1 MTSVR
6 PVIEARQYFPDTEA
20 DPALRRRHLSG
31 IAHGLV
37 GSEILKIAAE
47 IRALQRSG
55 HTICNLTVGDFSS
68 TEFRIPPALEEAV
81 DAALAGGQ
89 TNYPPSDGVLDLRKA
104 VQSFYE
110 RELGLSYPLESVLIA
125 GGSRPVIYATYTALI
140 DPGEKVLYAVPSW
153 NNNHYAFLS
162 GAEKVEI
169 VVGPETNFLPT
180 AEAIRP
186 RLAGVRLVCI
196 NSPLNPTGTVF
207 SREQVRAIA
216 QLLVD
221 ENRRRRTSGERP
233 VFAMWDQV
241 YWMLTF
247 GEASHHTPPEL
258 VPESA
263 AFTIFVDGISKAFA
277 ATGLR
282 VGWAVGP
289 PHVVGPMRDI
299 LGHVGAWAPR
309 PEQVATAQFLGNT
322 TAIADYHETMIRGL
336 RERLDLLYEGFDS
349 MRGDGLPV
357 SSFAPQGAIYLTVK
371 FDLIGK
377 RMGGATIQTNEEIR
391 RLLLE
396 EAGFAVV
403 PFQAF
408 GLAEETGWMRLSV
421 GAVSPADIRTGLAR
435 VRELLERVS

>member
-1 MTSVR
+1 MPIVR
-6 PVIEARQYFPDTEA
+6 PLVEAGRFFPDAGA
-20 DPALRRRHLSG
+20 DDALRRRHLSG

-55 HTICNLTVGDFSS
+55 KSICNLTVGDFSS
-68 TEFRIPPALEEAV
+68 TEFRIPPELEEAV
-81 DAALAGGQ
+81 DKALAAGQ

-104 VQSFYE
+104 VQAFYE

-140 DPGEKVLYAVPSW
+140 DPGDKVLYAVPSW

-162 GAEKVEI
+162 GAEKVEL

-221 ENRRRRTSGERP
+221 ENRRRTAAGERP

-247 GEASHHTPPEL
+247 GDVSHHTPPEL

-263 AFTIFVDGISKAFA
+263 AWTIFVDGISKAFA

-289 PHVVGPMRDI
+289 PHVIGPMRDI

-309 PEQVATAQFLGNT
+309 PEQVATAEFLGNAA
-322 TAIADYHETMIRGL
+322 AIAAFHDTMIRGL
-336 RERLDLLYEGFDS
+336 RQRLDLLYEGFES
-349 MRGDGLPV
+349 MRRDGLPA
-357 SSFAPQGAIYLTVK
+357 SSFVPQGAIYLTVR

-377 RMGGATIQTNEEIR
+377 RMGSATIRTNEEIR

-408 GLAEETGWMRLSV
+408 GLNEETGWMRLSV
-421 GAVSPADIRTGLAR
+421 GAVSPADVQSGLAR
-435 VRELLERVS
+435 VRALLERAS